1 MTAVMTSMI
10 SETLD
15 LSLLGSK
22 PINPKDIVT
31 ELSALFSKYGDIRI
45 LSIAGAGSRDQN
57 EAVSTG

>member
-1 MTAVMTSMI
+1 MTAVMTSMV

-45 LSIAGAGSRDQN
+45 LSIAGAGSRD
-57 EAVSTG
+57 